1 MLLRADWD
9 SFLRLGLEKV
19 VVGLIFPAIDPIA
32 VQVGPVAIRWYA
44 LAYVV
49 GLIGGWGYVRYLVQ
63 THRIRLNTE
72 MVDDLLVWIM
82 VGVVVGGRFGYVLF
96 YQFSYFVEN
105 PLAIFAVW
113 RGGMSFHG
121 GLIGV
126 VSALGLFAYR
136 RRVNIL
142 SVTDAVA
149 PAFPFGLML
158 GRVSNFI
165 NGELY
170 GRAAEVPWAIV
181 FPHGGDVA
189 RHPSQLY
196 EAALEGVLLL
206 GIMLFLVHA
215 GSAHRRPGLLSGT
228 FLLGYAVARIIS
240 ETFREP
246 DYHIGFI
253 WSHFTMGQLLSMPLA
268 LMGIWLIVRS
278 KRSG

>member
-1 MLLRADWD
+1 MVLLQVGSG
-9 SFLRLGLEKV
+9 SFRRFGLEKIA
-19 VVGLIFPAIDPIA
+19 VGLIFPAIDPIA
-32 VQVGPVAIRWYA
+32 IQVGPVAIRWYA

-49 GLIGGWGYVRYLVQ
+49 GLIAGWRYVRYLVQ
-63 THRIRLNTE
+63 THPIRFNTE

-96 YQFSYFVEN
+96 YQFYYFAEN
-105 PLAIFAVW
+105 PLAILAVW
-113 RGGMSFHG
+113 QGGMSFHG

-126 VSALGLFAYR
+126 ILALGLFAHR

-158 GRVSNFI
+158 GRISNFI

-170 GRAAEVPWAIV
+170 GRVADVPWAIV
-181 FPHGGDVA
+181 FPLGGDKA

-196 EAALEGVLLL
+196 EAALEGILLL

-215 GSAHRRPGLLSGT
+215 GSAHRRPGSR
-228 FLLGYAVARIIS
+228 Y
-240 ETFREP
+240 
-246 DYHIGFI
+246 
-253 WSHFTMGQLLSMPLA
+253 
-268 LMGIWLIVRS
+268 
-278 KRSG
+278 

>member
-1 MLLRADWD
+1 MVA
-9 SFLRLGLEKV
+9 
-19 VVGLIFPAIDPIA
+19 LIFPAIDPIA

-44 LAYVV
+44 LAYVL
-49 GLIGGWGYVRYLVQ
+49 GLIGGWRYVRYLVQ

-142 SVTDAVA
+142 SVADAVA

-165 NGELY
+165 NGEL
-170 GRAAEVPWAIV
+170 
-181 FPHGGDVA
+181 
-189 RHPSQLY
+189 
-196 EAALEGVLLL
+196 
-206 GIMLFLVHA
+206 
-215 GSAHRRPGLLSGT
+215 
-228 FLLGYAVARIIS
+228 
-240 ETFREP
+240 
-246 DYHIGFI
+246 
-253 WSHFTMGQLLSMPLA
+253 
-268 LMGIWLIVRS
+268 
-278 KRSG
+278 